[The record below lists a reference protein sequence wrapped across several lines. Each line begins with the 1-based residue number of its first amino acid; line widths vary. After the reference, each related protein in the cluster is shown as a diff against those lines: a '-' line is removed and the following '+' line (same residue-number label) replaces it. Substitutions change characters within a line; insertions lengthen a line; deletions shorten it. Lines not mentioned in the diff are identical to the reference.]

1 MKLTFFLLG
10 SNTARKEIIATPCC
24 VLLVCGKEKTEEHV
38 MLVQKQYAIVGGV
51 MIPPVCTVVIYNK
64 RWLSKPLSS
73 FHFYFYYYFIVF
85 VDASMAKNTML
96 MIPHFT
102 LSINQKSPPT
112 ATSFSS
118 WYSLW
123 GQKILKLCS
132 VEVADLSYFRKSV
145 CLLSSNR
152 PEPISWHVRW
162 TATLAERSACPAVL
176 DRLLKSLWGHKVVL
190 MHL

>member
-1 MKLTFFLLG
+1 
-10 SNTARKEIIATPCC
+10 
-24 VLLVCGKEKTEEHV
+24 
-38 MLVQKQYAIVGGV
+38 
-51 MIPPVCTVVIYNK
+51 
-64 RWLSKPLSS
+64 
-73 FHFYFYYYFIVF
+73 
-85 VDASMAKNTML
+85 ML

-102 LSINQKSPPT
+102 LSIDQKFTPT

-123 GQKILKLCS
+123 GHKTLKLCS

-162 TATLAERSACPAVL
+162 TATLAKRSACPAVL

-190 MHL
+190 MHLWKAGLILLIIACRAVSEEQKGTHVFTCIFTPMWKSWRFPAFTEITIERCLGNYEREAL